1 MKYHFKTHR
10 EGHIYWAE
18 CLELE
23 SCLAQADTEVE
34 LLDSM
39 YEALNIYLSE
49 PDTARTIFPIPK
61 RKIVGPNIAEVS
73 VDPKIAWVILLRNA
87 RLLRGWT
94 QREAATALHIKN
106 LYAYQKLESV
116 KLANPELS
124 TIVKIKS
131 VFPELKLEWL
141 V

>member
-1 MKYHFKTHR
+1 MKYHFRTHR

-23 SCLAQADTEVE
+23 SCLSQADTELE

-39 YEALNIYLSE
+39 HEALNLYLSE
-49 PDTARTIFPIPK
+49 PDSPKTIFSLPK
-61 RKIVGPNIAEVS
+61 KRAVGGHIAQVS

-87 RLLRGWT
+87 RLSKGWT
-94 QREAATALHIKN
+94 QRQAANALGMKSI
-106 LYAYQKLESV
+106 YAYQKLESV

-124 TIVKIKS
+124 TIVKIKAI
-131 VFPELKLEWL
+131 FPELRLDW
-141 V
+141 VV